1 MRQLLNRWQPD
12 DFVADGNDDDSDDDD
27 SNEDSMMTI
36 EVTTT
41 IMMTMMIT
49 LMPIMMTLMMMMM
62 WMVPAS
68 PVLLWQVSKWREPDS
83 PPGELLT
90 SAIYSQMT
98 LVSVVV
104 HFYRRAM
111 VSKIL
116 QISGVSVVGGG
127 HED

>member
-1 MRQLLNRWQPD
+1 MGQLLNRWQPD
-12 DFVADGNDDDSDDDD
+12 DFVDDGNDDDNDDDD
-27 SNEDSMMTI
+27 SNEDSMMTT

-49 LMPIMMTLMMMMM
+49 LMPMMMTLMMMMM

-104 HFYRRAM
+104 HFYRPAV
-111 VSKIL
+111 VSQNFYKY
-116 QISGVSVVGGG
+116 QV
-127 HED
+127 